1 MVYEILTGE
10 AWAERTLINTTA
22 SNILDMTTTSTYAS
36 TTNATAESV
45 VMAVK
50 DYFGSVN
57 KEV

>member
-10 AWAERTLINTTA
+10 TWAERTLINTTA
-22 SNILDMTTTSTYAS
+22 SNILEMTTTSTYAS

-45 VMAVK
+45 AVAVR
-50 DYFGSVN
+50 DYFASVN